1 MVEDKRKLLLTTN
14 AQNVQAENEL
24 RLYNKAIMR
33 RQPLTEFNEDLFR
46 AVVKKIIV
54 YGREDFEYVLKNGK
68 VALVKIYYFANKDDE
83 IDSITYEKYKE
94 GNK

>member
-1 MVEDKRKLLLTTN
+1 
-14 AQNVQAENEL
+14 
-24 RLYNKAIMR
+24 MR